1 MTFAVLVRGKNN
13 VALRTEYICVCFAE
27 SSANSGRWV
36 CKARLRGE
44 IRLGYVEYSTQ
55 FNRVIFVSDKALY
68 DANYLA
74 EIIDFI
80 NQLEEQKGL
89 IN

>member
-1 MTFAVLVRGKNN
+1 
-13 VALRTEYICVCFAE
+13 VALKTEYQFVCFTE
-27 SSANSGRWV
+27 STLNSGRWV

-55 FNRVIFVSDKALY
+55 FNRVIFVSDKAVF
-68 DANYLA
+68 DMNYLA

-80 NQLEEQKGL
+80 NQLEYCSKRNWAGSAL
-89 IN
+89 

>member
-1 MTFAVLVRGKNN
+1 MS
-13 VALRTEYICVCFAE
+13 LRTEYQFVCFTE
-27 SSANSGRWV
+27 STLNSGRWV

-44 IRLGYVEYSTQ
+44 IRLGYVEYNTQ
-55 FNRVIFVSDKALY
+55 FNRVIFVSDKAIY
-68 DANYLA
+68 DANYLT
-74 EIIDFI
+74 EILDFI

>member
-1 MTFAVLVRGKNN
+1 M
-13 VALRTEYICVCFAE
+13 ALRTEYICVCFAE
-27 SSANSGRWV
+27 SSANSGRWI

-44 IRLGYVEYSTQ
+44 IRFGFVEYSRQ
-55 FNRVIFVSDKALY
+55 FNSFIFVSDKSVY

>member
-1 MTFAVLVRGKNN
+1 MLVRGGDN
-13 VALRTEYICVCFAE
+13 VTLRTEYTYVRFVPGAIGA
-27 SSANSGRWV
+27 SPGRWV
-36 CKARLRGE
+36 AQARLRGE

-55 FNRVIFVSDKALY
+55 FNRVIFVSDKAIY
-68 DANYLA
+68 DVNYLT
-74 EIIDFI
+74 EILYFI